1 MGVLKVR
8 VGDTWYE
15 VAGGEVIAGSG
26 DLMASRTWS
35 WGAIEDPPM
44 SSGQVAVNT
53 EPGALIST
61 VYLSDHDLMGI
72 DWSLTVAGLTTGDF
86 ITLQYAAD
94 AASWHRFQL
103 TDPPSKDGETW
114 TFAVVSDDGS
124 PPGSAPPVGSSILV
138 SFEAVGPVGGA
149 QGFTFVQAV
158 PSAVWTIEHG
168 LPFNPNITVTDS
180 AGESVEGEVD
190 YLPGGVV
197 IVTFSAAFAG
207 AAYLS

>member
-15 VAGGEVIAGSG
+15 VAGGDVMAGSG
-26 DLMASRTWS
+26 DLMASRTWA
-35 WGAIEDPPM
+35 WGAVDTPPM
-44 SSGQVAVNT
+44 STGQVAVNT

-61 VYLSDHDLMGI
+61 VYLADHDLMGI
-72 DWSLTVAGLTTGDF
+72 DWSLTVAELKAGDQ
-86 ITLQYAAD
+86 ITLQYASD

-103 TDPPSKDGETW
+103 TDTPTKDGETW
-114 TFAVVSDDGS
+114 TFAVVSTGGS

-138 SFEAVGPVGGA
+138 SFEATGPTSEV
-149 QGFTFVQAV
+149 QSYTFVQAV
-158 PSAVWTIEHG
+158 PSAVWTIEHN
-168 LPFNPNITVTDS
+168 LAFNPNVTVTDS